1 MYLNGRSDNWIAPF
15 WTIFNSAQSDK
26 EQQVNFKGFLFD
38 LDGTLVDS
46 LPAVNRCWT
55 QWGERHALSA
65 EVVLDYIHGKPA
77 INSLRHF
84 MRGESEAAIQAE
96 FHWLE
101 QQEARDTQGIREIA
115 GARALLT
122 QLNEQNIPWAI
133 VTSGS
138 VPVAHARH
146 RATELPLPAVF
157 ITANDIRRGK
167 PDPEPYLLGA
177 ERLGLH
183 PSECVVVEDAP
194 AGIAA
199 GLAAGSAVIAI
210 DPAADTPGLNQV
222 LFNLPDLSTLKITQ
236 NDTGAFSLSLRA

>member
-1 MYLNGRSDNWIAPF
+1 
-15 WTIFNSAQSDK
+15 
-26 EQQVNFKGFLFD
+26 VNFKGFLFD

-46 LPAVNRCWT
+46 LSAVNRCWT

-77 INSLRHF
+77 IDSLRHF

-138 VPVAHARH
+138 VPVA
-146 RATELPLPAVF
+146 
-157 ITANDIRRGK
+157 
-167 PDPEPYLLGA
+167 
-177 ERLGLH
+177 
-183 PSECVVVEDAP
+183 
-194 AGIAA
+194 
-199 GLAAGSAVIAI
+199 LAAGSAVIAI